1 MTIAAMYALF
11 EEAGKLHSGRVLSEA
26 DTSAQIELESGKRV
40 KVKAAHMLLRFEK
53 PAPADL
59 LREAAA
65 TATGIEL
72 ELAWEFAPPDEFS
85 FADLAREYFSDKAS
99 LPEQVACLLKL
110 SEAPHYFR
118 RAGKGHFKKAPA
130 DIIAQAL
137 AAIEKKKA
145 LQELMESW
153 AQQLTQGTCP
163 EPIQTQLYKI
173 LFKPDKNAP
182 EYKAVVLAAK
192 QSQQAPLTLLQKAG
206 AIRSAYDFHWQRFL
220 FDHFPKGTGFPAL
233 QAPALPKDLPLADVA
248 AYSIDDSQTTEI
260 DDALS
265 VQGLGTGTVVLGIHI
280 AAPALAL
287 QPGDALDQV
296 ARQRLSTVYMP
307 GHKITMLPDSVVQ
320 TYTLDEGRACPA
332 LSLYVGFNEHTL
344 AIEHTTTRLEQV
356 PIVANLRHDK
366 LDHVVTEQWLTDPQ
380 FQHPDPQ
387 LDQGLPRAALSF
399 MHTLAKHLKAQREQ
413 VRGKPEQFNRPDFN
427 FKLEGVPAHGPTG
440 EESVQLSIRPRGAAL
455 DLIVAEAMIL
465 ANSTWGQWL
474 ADLGVPGLYR
484 SQASMAPGV
493 KVRMGTR
500 ALPHAGIGVPC
511 YAWSTSPLR
520 RYTDLVNQ
528 WQLVACVQHG
538 NTAALVAPF
547 KPKDASLMSIV
558 SAFEDAYSA
567 YNTHQATME
576 RYWTLKY
583 LQQHQLEEIDATVI
597 KAFPGDPPLVR
608 AVHLPLAL
616 SVSGAPALERGAW
629 VRVKLGQVD
638 TMALD
643 VKATFVCLLETAS
656 PPTDDNTE
664 EETAVGPIAIALD
677 MDDTASDAPATGEAV
692 SNHTP

>member
-1 MTIAAMYALF
+1 
-11 EEAGKLHSGRVLSEA
+11 
-26 DTSAQIELESGKRV
+26 
-40 KVKAAHMLLRFEK
+40 
-53 PAPADL
+53 
-59 LREAAA
+59 
-65 TATGIEL
+65 
-72 ELAWEFAPPDEFS
+72 
-85 FADLAREYFSDKAS
+85 
-99 LPEQVACLLKL
+99 
-110 SEAPHYFR
+110 
-118 RAGKGHFKKAPA
+118 
-130 DIIAQAL
+130 
-137 AAIEKKKA
+137 
-145 LQELMESW
+145 
-153 AQQLTQGTCP
+153 
-163 EPIQTQLYKI
+163 
-173 LFKPDKNAP
+173 
-182 EYKAVVLAAK
+182 
-192 QSQQAPLTLLQKAG
+192 
-206 AIRSAYDFHWQRFL
+206 
-220 FDHFPKGTGFPAL
+220 
-233 QAPALPKDLPLADVA
+233 
-248 AYSIDDSQTTEI
+248 
-260 DDALS
+260 
-265 VQGLGTGTVVLGIHI
+265 
-280 AAPALAL
+280 
-287 QPGDALDQV
+287 
-296 ARQRLSTVYMP
+296 
-307 GHKITMLPDSVVQ
+307 
-320 TYTLDEGRACPA
+320 
-332 LSLYVGFNEHTL
+332 
-344 AIEHTTTRLEQV
+344 
-356 PIVANLRHDK
+356 LRHDK

-583 LQQHQLEEIDATVI
+583 LQQHQLEEMDATVI
-597 KAFPGDPPLVR
+597 KAFPGEPPLVR
-608 AVHLPLAL
+608 AVNLPLAL